1 MFSKKHNPEPTEHSP
16 QDVLTW
22 DDVDMAAAHLLPQ
35 FNGEFDALVMITRG
49 GLFPGGILCEA
60 MDIKAVHT
68 AAVTLTDTPGEMMA
82 WPAFLQ
88 FPAESQVSRKRILVV
103 DDIWAD
109 GVNMVA
115 VKSRLE
121 AAGAYVETA
130 VLHFRPRSNLFP
142 RTGPDYYGA
151 ITDRFIIYPWS
162 VSSGFSSDYLSAP
175 PAPPASPTQL
185 G

>member
-1 MFSKKHNPEPTEHSP
+1 MFSEEFFSKEI
-16 QDVLTW
+16 LTW
-22 DDVDMAAAHLLPQ
+22 DDVDMTAAHLLPQ

-68 AAVTLTDTPGEMMA
+68 AAVKLADTPGETMA

-88 FPAESQVSRKRILVV
+88 FPADSLVKGKRLLVV
-103 DDIWAD
+103 DDIWAE

-130 VLHFRPRSNLFP
+130 VLHFRPRDNLFP
-142 RTGPDYYGA
+142 NAGPDYYGA
-151 ITDRFIIYPWS
+151 ITDRFIVYPWTAVTS
-162 VSSGFSSDYLSAP
+162 
-175 PAPPASPTQL
+175 
-185 G
+185 